1 MASREGWFRVEVP
14 GCWGSGDEALSLAC
28 SRRPQLL
35 GYPGTVRMRGLGGG
49 GGRRM
54 GSGVPG
60 AVGTRGGA
68 GAPPTAYQPLWAR
81 GK

>member
-1 MASREGWFRVEVP
+1 MASREGRLRDGGAGVL
-14 GCWGSGDEALSLAC
+14 GCGGVALSLAC
-28 SRRPQLL
+28 TSILNCWGILAPS
-35 GYPGTVRMRGLGGG
+35 GWT
-49 GGRRM
+49 